1 MTRHVLVIDDN
12 PEDREAIVAALRG
25 DTTARHTFKLVST
38 AKDGLAALQD
48 EREHFDLVVLDYRLP
63 DMNAEQFLS
72 KLGVPAVV
80 PPVPIVLLTGS
91 LTPDSVST
99 VVTRGVQDFFAKSAV
114 RTDILSRIA
123 TNAIL
128 RHGLIVDLVQSE
140 RRAEE
145 ARVQAEQA
153 NRAKS
158 HFLTTISHE
167 LRTPLTAILGFTEL
181 LRRELGDSLNPERA
195 EMLEMVVQ
203 SGNHLAELLNDLID
217 IAKVEAGTLNVELQP
232 SNLGDLVHST
242 CDLMRLRA
250 AEHELKLTWSVDDS
264 VPATMQVDPVRV
276 RQILVNLLGNAIKYT
291 DRGNISCTASYD
303 TNNEQLCLRVIDTGC
318 GIDDALKPALFE
330 PFVQGPQAG
339 TNERSGIGLGLAIC
353 HRLASM
359 MGGSLTLESTSPK
372 GTTFALR
379 IPAPECRPHASAYD
393 ESPVPAWAREP
404 AGDLDLTD
412 RRVLLAED
420 TRANQ
425 MLITKLLKK
434 QGAEVHLA
442 TNGADAVEQVKNS
455 NSHNAYDLILMDIQ
469 MPVMDG
475 LEATRQLRSDGY
487 QMPIVAITAAALKGD
502 SDRCLNAGCD
512 HVITKPIDIDDMN
525 RILARMLAER
535 NC

>member
-38 AKDGLAALQD
+38 ASEGLAAL
-48 EREHFDLVVLDYRLP
+48 REGAEQFDLVVLDYRLP

-72 KLGVPAVV
+72 KLGVPNEV

-99 VVTRGVQDFFAKSAV
+99 VVTRGVQDFFSKSAV

-140 RRAEE
+140 RRAED

-195 EMLEMVVQ
+195 EMLEMVIQ

-242 CDLMRLRA
+242 CDLMGLRA
-250 AEHELKLTWSVDDS
+250 AEHELKLTWSVDSS
-264 VPATMQVDPVRV
+264 VPETIQIDPVRV

-291 DRGNISCTASYD
+291 DKGEIECRAGYD
-303 TNNEQLCLRVIDTGC
+303 TSNEQLCLQVIDTGC
-318 GIDDALKPALFE
+318 GIDETLQSTLFE
-330 PFVQGPQAG
+330 PFVQGPQPG
-339 TNERSGIGLGLAIC
+339 GKERSGIGLGLAIC
-353 HRLASM
+353 HRLSAM
-359 MGGSLTLESTSPK
+359 MGGSLALEETSPK
-372 GTTFALR
+372 GTTFTLR
-379 IPAPECRPHASAYD
+379 IPAPECRPNASAYD

-404 AGDLDLTD
+404 SGDLDLTN

-425 MLITKLLKK
+425 MLITKLLNK
-434 QGAEVHLA
+434 QGAEVDLA
-442 TNGADAVEQVKNS
+442 TNGVDAIERVKQAKDGD
-455 NSHNAYDLILMDIQ
+455 AYDLILMDIQ

-475 LEATRQLRSDGY
+475 LEATRQLRSQGY
-487 QMPIVAITAAALKGD
+487 RMPIVAITAAALKGD

-512 HVITKPIDIDDMN
+512 EVITKPIDIDDMN
-525 RILARMLAER
+525 RILARTLDGHGR
-535 NC
+535 